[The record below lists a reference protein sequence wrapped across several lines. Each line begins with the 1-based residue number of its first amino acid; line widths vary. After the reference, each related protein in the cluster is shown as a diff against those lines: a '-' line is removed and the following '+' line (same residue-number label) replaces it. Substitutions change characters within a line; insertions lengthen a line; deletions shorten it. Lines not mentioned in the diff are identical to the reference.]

1 MVGKGQSGS
10 ADSHQL
16 VIPVMLMDKMQ
27 RDQRSMVQ
35 LFFPLSL
42 CTHGKIILPAEFVQF
57 PYESFVIYGFFPC
70 LRGHELAKVSP
81 GFLSRRYMEI
91 VRVHHRMRRNHH
103 NGIRLQLRCHP
114 GCLLVCF
121 NGILN
126 ENLLPSAHLRHNQ
139 RRMGHHD
146 SSNHSHNAS
155 PFRPVRS
162 AGPVQSI
169 GPVQSASPAQS
180 VTCSDLSIASGILFL
195 KGKTHKAG
203 TRSTARFVPTISAL

>member
-1 MVGKGQSGS
+1 
-10 ADSHQL
+10 
-16 VIPVMLMDKMQ
+16 MDKMQ

-114 GCLLVCF
+114 GCLLVLSLIHIF
-121 NGILN
+121 PEDGRADDLIRLIQRHQTV
-126 ENLLPSAHLRHNQ
+126 HL
-139 RRMGHHD
+139 
-146 SSNHSHNAS
+146 AS
-155 PFRPVRS
+155 E
-162 AGPVQSI
+162 AD
-169 GPVQSASPAQS
+169 A
-180 VTCSDLSIASGILFL
+180 CHL
-195 KGKTHKAG
+195 
-203 TRSTARFVPTISAL
+203 